1 MKRIQLACLVA
12 ALSLGAPAALA
23 SEPVCKAAEASPAS
37 QGITKV
43 GEDVF
48 RRFESAHPYASREL
62 RRDSGPVHTDVITH
76 PGAAYIAPHFERLEL
91 EEGDSVVVR
100 APDGS
105 RSWRYDNSHPAA
117 RDGFWA
123 IHIPGDTAI
132 IELHSADHT
141 GRRGILNKH
150 GYSIDRY
157 ARGYTNEEMGF
168 TGIDKALCG
177 ADDSGW
183 APCYA
188 SSDPA
193 IYGRARPVA
202 RLLING
208 SGGCTGWLVGSQGH
222 LMTNQHCI
230 GTAADAQNTNY
241 EFMAEGATCTTSC
254 ASWFG
259 CPGNVI
265 AGAGATLVK
274 VDAPRDYALVQLP
287 QNPINTYGYLQLRS
301 TGAVVDERIFVP
313 QHPAGHGKKIAVR
326 STDSRDASGFAEVYS
341 LTEASCQTGG
351 PNDVG
356 YFADTQGGS
365 SGSPV
370 IGHSDN
376 LVVAL
381 HHCANCPN
389 RGVPIQAVISHLGA
403 SLPACA
409 LPAAGCPSTSGN
421 GEPPP
426 PPPPPPAN
434 SFEYTATNTNNATA
448 NTTNRKIALTA
459 GQKLTVAT
467 CGLTGTTLTGD
478 TYLRL
483 FNPAAT
489 EVASNDDACGGRG
502 SSIVFTAPTAGDY
515 EVRAGCYSTGSCGG
529 RVVWTIENGTPP
541 PPPTGGSFS
550 FSATNTNS
558 AQQNTTNRDISVTA
572 GQRLTVAT
580 CGVTGASFT
589 GDTYLRVYSGAT
601 NVASNDDACS
611 GRGSSLTYTV
621 ATTGTLQLRAG
632 CYSSGSC
639 SGTVVWSLQ

>member
-1 MKRIQLACLVA
+1 MKRIQLACLAA
-12 ALSLGAPAALA
+12 ALSLAAPAALA
-23 SEPVCKAAEASPAS
+23 SAPVCKAEPSAAS
-37 QGITKV
+37 QGPTKV

-48 RRFESAHPYASREL
+48 RRFETAHPYATTEL
-62 RRDSGPVHTDVITH
+62 RSESGPVHSDVINH
-76 PGAAYIAPHFERLEL
+76 PGAAYIAPHFERLDL
-91 EEGDSVVVR
+91 EDGDFVVVR
-100 APDGS
+100 SPDGS
-105 RSWRYDNSHPAA
+105 RSWSYDNSHPAA

-132 IELHSADHT
+132 IELHSRDNS

-157 ARGYTNEEMGF
+157 ARGFSNQEMGF
-168 TGIDKALCG
+168 ASFNEALCG

-208 SGGCTGWLVGSQGH
+208 SGACTGWLVGSQGH

-230 GTAADAQNTNY
+230 GTASDAANTNF

-265 AGAGATLVK
+265 AGGTLVA
-274 VDAPRDYALVQLP
+274 VDAPRDYALVQLS
-287 QNPINTYGYLQLRS
+287 QNPTATYGYLQLRS
-301 TGAVVDERIFVP
+301 TGAVVDERIFIP
-313 QHPAGHGKKIAVR
+313 QHPAGYGKKIAVT
-326 STDSRDASGFAEVYS
+326 STDSRDQSGFAEVYS

-370 IGHSDN
+370 IGHGDN

-389 RGVPIQAVISHLGA
+389 RGVPIQAVISHLGT
-403 SLPACA
+403 SLPTCA
-409 LPAAGCPSTSGN
+409 LPAAGCPNPNGT

-434 SFEYTATNTNNATA
+434 SFTYTASNTNSAQQ
-448 NTTNRKIALTA
+448 NTTNKKIALTA

-478 TYLRL
+478 TWLRL
-483 FNPAAT
+483 FSPSAV

-502 SSIVFTAPTAGDY
+502 SSITYTATTSGDF
-515 EVRAGCYSTGSCGG
+515 EVRAGCYSSGSCGG
-529 RVVWTIENGTPP
+529 TVVWEITNGTPP
-541 PPPTGGSFS
+541 PPPTGGSFT
-550 FSATNTNS
+550 FSASNTNS
-558 AQQNTTNRDISVTA
+558 AQQNTTNRDVSITA
-572 GQRLTVAT
+572 GQSITVAT
-580 CGVTGASFT
+580 CGLTGASFT
-589 GDTYLRVYSGAT
+589 GDTYLRLFNGAT
-601 NVASNDDACS
+601 QAAANDDACS
-611 GRGSSLTYTV
+611 GVGSSLTYT
-621 ATTGTLQLRAG
+621 ATATGTLQIRAG
-632 CYSSGSC
+632 CYSSNSC
-639 SGTVVWSLQ
+639 SGTVVWSIQ